1 MGIGVELWRA
11 CIGLFNGGR
20 GGPPRKASLSHQK
33 LQCDVTIVVTMVLRT
48 QCCTRS
54 LQAEDTTSHRD
65 KCVIESVLNNA
76 KNRAPPNNCHKD
88 VVPEKKNDSVTFT
101 ANHIRNHSSSNF
113 TLIVIG
119 LVFVSLLLL
128 LAGDIELNPGPG
140 LGICFLMLCISL
152 SYNFNVDTV
161 LTISD
166 ILEVYEKVRSASPNW
181 FNLGLALKLSYT
193 DLTNFRETYRGDNDV
208 CLREA
213 LARRL
218 QSGDPLTWGGMC
230 TALRNSTVARND
242 VAEAIEGSYQS
253 KLMNSS
259 RFAYYY
265 RYNYICIACLYR
277 SGESLRKT

>member
-11 CIGLFNGGR
+11 RIGLFNGGR
-20 GGPPRKASLSHQK
+20 GGRPRNASLAHQK
-33 LQCDVTIVVTMVLRT
+33 LQCDVSIVVTMVLRT
-48 QCCTRS
+48 QCST
-54 LQAEDTTSHRD
+54 LQADDTTSHRD
-65 KCVIESVLNNA
+65 KCVVESVLNNA
-76 KNRAPPNNCHKD
+76 TDKAPPSNCHED

-101 ANHIRNHSSSNF
+101 TNHIRNHSSSICIGL
-113 TLIVIG
+113 TLILIG

-128 LAGDIELNPGPG
+128 LAGDVELNPGPG
-140 LGICFLMLCISL
+140 LGMCFMMLCISL
-152 SYNFNVDTV
+152 SYHFNIDTV

-166 ILEVYEKVRSASPNW
+166 ILEVYEKMRSASSNW
-181 FNLGLALKLSYT
+181 FNLGLVLKLSYN

-230 TALRNSTVARND
+230 TALRNSIVARND
-242 VAEAIEGSYQS
+242 VAEAIEESYQS

-259 RFAYYY
+259 
-265 RYNYICIACLYR
+265 
-277 SGESLRKT
+277 